1 MNRRSGAFLN
11 LIRAMMRAKTQ
22 QPLDAYHLA
31 AISAALQCCLLGD
44 VFAQAN
50 DESTILLIAQL
61 GPARQLVEPNPII
74 G

>member
-1 MNRRSGAFLN
+1 MNWRGWAFLN
-11 LIRAMMRAKTQ
+11 LIRPMVRAKTQ
-22 QPLDAYHLA
+22 QPFDSHHLA

-50 DESTILLIAQL
+50 DEPSILLIAQL
-61 GPARQLVEPNPII
+61 RPTRQLVEPNPIV